1 MKPTEKQKKIM
12 DIIIQNLQFWKST
25 NDIIS
30 PSHNSLIEDDVNDA
44 VVYGIIDADEEYLLI
59 DTISSIRYTEIQ
71 QISITCFVENYI
83 IIILFRR

>member
-1 MKPTEKQKKIM
+1 MKPTEKQKKII

-44 VVYGIIDADEEYLLI
+44 LDYGIIDADEEEWLI
-59 DTISSIRYTEIQ
+59 DIISSIGY
-71 QISITCFVENYI
+71 N
-83 IIILFRR
+83 ILKFNK

>member
-30 PSHNSLIEDDVNDA
+30 PSHNSLIDDDVNAA
-44 VVYGIIDADEEYLLI
+44 VDYGIIDADEEELLI
-59 DTISSIRYTEIQ
+59 DTISSIRY
-71 QISITCFVENYI
+71 N
-83 IIILFRR
+83 ILKFNK

>member
-12 DIIIQNLQFWKST
+12 DIIIQNLQSWKST

-44 VVYGIIDADEEYLLI
+44 VDYGIIDADEEELLI
-59 DTISSIRYTEIQ
+59 DTISSIRY
-71 QISITCFVENYI
+71 N
-83 IIILFRR
+83 ILKFSK

>member
-44 VVYGIIDADEEYLLI
+44 VVYGVIDVDEEELLI
-59 DTISSIRYTEIQ
+59 DTISSIRY
-71 QISITCFVENYI
+71 N
-83 IIILFRR
+83 ILKFSK

>member
-44 VVYGIIDADEEYLLI
+44 VNYGVIDYDEAELLT
-59 DTISSIRYTEIQ
+59 DTISSIRY
-71 QISITCFVENYI
+71 N
-83 IIILFRR
+83 ILKFNK

>member
-44 VVYGIIDADEEYLLI
+44 DEEELLI
-59 DTISSIRYTEIQ
+59 DTISSIRY
-71 QISITCFVENYI
+71 N
-83 IIILFRR
+83 ILKFNK

>member
-44 VVYGIIDADEEYLLI
+44 LDYGVIDEDEAELLT
-59 DTISSIRYTEIQ
+59 DTISSIRY
-71 QISITCFVENYI
+71 N
-83 IIILFRR
+83 ILKFNK

>member
-44 VVYGIIDADEEYLLI
+44 LDYGIIDEDEAVDILM
-59 DTISSIRYTEIQ
+59 TISFLHKNLDSCQVVRMEP
-71 QISITCFVENYI
+71 
-83 IIILFRR
+83 